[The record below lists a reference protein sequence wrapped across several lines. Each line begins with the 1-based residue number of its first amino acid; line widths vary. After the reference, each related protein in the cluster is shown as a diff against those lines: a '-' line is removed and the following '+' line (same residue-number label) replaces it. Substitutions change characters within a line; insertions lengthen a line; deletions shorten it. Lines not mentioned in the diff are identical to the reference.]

1 MLVTNYVALVGT
13 WSLSIDTLFKH
24 ESISLSRSRA
34 YMRGE
39 TGTVDIP
46 IENLNVD
53 FLLLRAK
60 NGKSGNGLV
69 MGQGKLS

>member
-1 MLVTNYVALVGT
+1 MTRSY
-13 WSLSIDTLFKH
+13 

-39 TGTVDIP
+39 TGTGTFCIP

-60 NGKSGNGLV
+60 NGKSVNGLF